1 MLVSTGVRRR
11 NNAPLRPPRQATG
24 IPDILFAS
32 ASVLVTMAV
41 VFFIASFVHEDLSN
55 GDAGTDLARVFSATL
70 MLSALLLGLL
80 GILLLRDAP
89 NKVNHLLTPALVGAV
104 VGGIESWLF
113 LNPRSPVLFLAPLAL
128 LVFALRPTRRA
139 ISGVL
144 HSGGS
149 K

>member
-1 MLVSTGVRRR
+1 VSAGVRRR

-24 IPDILFAS
+24 IPDALFAF
-32 ASVLVTMAV
+32 AAMLATMAV

-70 MLSALLLGLL
+70 LLSALLLGLL

-89 NKVNHLLTPALVGAV
+89 SKAGHVVTPALVGAV

-113 LNPRSPVLFLAPLAL
+113 LNPRSPALFLAPLAL

-139 ISGVL
+139 ISGVFQ
-144 HSGGS
+144 SGRS

>member
-1 MLVSTGVRRR
+1 MSAGVRRR

-24 IPDILFAS
+24 IPDLLFAF
-32 ASVLVTMAV
+32 AAMLATMAV

-70 MLSALLLGLL
+70 SLSALLLALL
-80 GILLLRDAP
+80 GLLLLRDARG
-89 NKVNHLLTPALVGAV
+89 KAGHIVTPVLVGVV

-113 LNPRSPVLFLAPLAL
+113 LNPRSPLLFLAPLAL

-144 HSGGS
+144 HSGRT